1 MQVSSTR
8 ITLERR
14 EATGNISIILTVP
27 FGCSFL
33 QNGNLYNCSLHI
45 EMNVPREST
54 KCQPEI
60 VIVKSLT
67 DQDNNCGYKHFKKRL
82 ANDTYHPYCICWY
95 TSVWISRRRSSGRI
109 KNWRNDGKSG
119 MELDRAPGCFRSR
132 VYFANKNQNFFDS
145 LCYMNLSIWKTKL
158 FAFIYT
164 FMANVICWFV
174 IPKTLF

>member
-60 VIVKSLT
+60 VLVKSLT
-67 DQDNNCGYKHFKKRL
+67 DQDNNCGYNIL
-82 ANDTYHPYCICWY
+82 
-95 TSVWISRRRSSGRI
+95 
-109 KNWRNDGKSG
+109 RNDWQTTLTIPIAFADIPRYESPDGALRVGLKTGEMTESPG
-119 MELDRAPGCFRSR
+119 WSWIELQDVFVHVCILPT
-132 VYFANKNQNFFDS
+132 
-145 LCYMNLSIWKTKL
+145 KTK
-158 FAFIYT
+158 ISSTVYVT
-164 FMANVICWFV
+164 
-174 IPKTLF
+174 